1 MSQLRYF
8 GHSCFMLTHEWDSL
22 IIDPFL
28 SANPL
33 ARAVPPDVRPK
44 LILVTH
50 GHDDHVG
57 DALNLAKRFSAKIL
71 ATFELAKYF
80 EEQGADVI
88 AAHLGGTV
96 KMPWGWVK
104 LVPAMHSSSVEGG
117 KRPAGHPCG
126 FLLNVKDKV
135 YYHAGDTCLF
145 GDMKLIGEMAKI
157 HIAMLPIGDHFTMGI
172 DDAVKATALLNPEFV
187 VPMHFK
193 TFDTIKKDP
202 GEFKTKVE
210 AATAAKCLVMQ
221 PGSTMEVPVAAAV
234 A

>member
-8 GHSCFMLTHEWDSL
+8 GHSCFMLTEGWDSV

-28 SANPL
+28 TGNPL
-33 ARAVPPDVRPK
+33 ARAIPPDVRPK
-44 LILVTH
+44 SILVTH

-57 DALNLAKRFSAKIL
+57 DALLLAKRFGGKVVAV
-71 ATFELAKYF
+71 FELAKYL
-80 EEQGADVI
+80 EEQGAEVV

-104 LVPAMHSSSVEGG
+104 LVPAFHSSTVEGG

-126 FLLNVKDKV
+126 FLINFKNIIL
-135 YYHAGDTCLF
+135 YHAGDTCLF

-157 HIAMLPIGDHFTMGI
+157 HLALLPIGDHFTMGI
-172 DDAVKATALLNPEFV
+172 EDAVKATALLNPEFV

-193 TFDTIKKDP
+193 TFDVIKKDP
-202 GEFKTKVE
+202 AEFKAKVE
-210 AATAAKCLVMQ
+210 AETQTKCLVLQ
-221 PGSTMEVPVAAAV
+221 PGSSAELPLAGA
-234 A
+234 